1 MDSCRLRLYEAGCRW
16 FITRKKGPIML
27 ASSSGGGATVL
38 GILALALYFLP
49 TVVAVTRKV
58 TNQGSVAVIN
68 IFLGWTMIGWV
79 VALAMA
85 CRTSTTAS

>member
-1 MDSCRLRLYEAGCRW
+1 
-16 FITRKKGPIML
+16 ML
-27 ASSSGGGATVL
+27 ASSSGGGAAVL

-49 TVVAVTRKV
+49 TVVAVARKV

-85 CRTSTTAS
+85 CRTSTTA